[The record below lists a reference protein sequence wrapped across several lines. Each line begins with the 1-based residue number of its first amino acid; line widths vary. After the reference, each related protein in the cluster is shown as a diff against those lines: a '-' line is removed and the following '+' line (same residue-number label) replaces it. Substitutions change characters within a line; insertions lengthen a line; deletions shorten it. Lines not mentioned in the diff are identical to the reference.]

1 MAVTIED
8 MPSLRV
14 ATVSHAGPY
23 TEISEAFQRLGSI
36 AASAGLLRDD
46 AMMVAIYYE
55 DPETTQPRDLHSDA
69 GVTVADSVRL
79 PAGVVEKRLPA
90 GRYARATHIGP
101 YGTLPDAWSQM
112 MRKSLPHSEL
122 KIGQGPTFEVYR
134 NDPSNTPPEKLR
146 TDLYVPV
153 ADR

>member
-8 MPSLRV
+8 MPSLRI
-14 ATVSHAGPY
+14 ATVSHVGPY
-23 TEISEAFQRLGSI
+23 TGISEAFQRLGSI
-36 AASAGLLRDD
+36 AASAGLLRGD
-46 AMMVAIYYE
+46 AMMVAIYYQN
-55 DPETTQPRDLHSDA
+55 PETTQPQELHSDA
-69 GVTVADSVRL
+69 GLTVPDNAHL
-79 PAGVVEKRLPA
+79 PATVVEKRLPA
-90 GRYARATHIGP
+90 GRYARVTHIGP
-101 YGTLPDAWSQM
+101 YDTLPDAWSQM
-112 MRKSLPHSEL
+112 MRKSLPHSDL